1 MMNIAGTPEPT
12 AARIRG
18 AAPNISRPAGNSVE
32 TTCDFVGAINTTP
45 VAKPE
50 SHTSQLRAM
59 SPARVPISK
68 YTVPSASQATLST
81 APAKKKTRNAI
92 KFQPELSAHHSAPD
106 PTAKSAIA
114 IVQANSCGWRRRNQ
128 RSNVLRVNA
137 HAMRVAAPAKAEF
150 NSLCTDWAAM
160 ISVTLL
166 VMLLVMLKAKL
177 MGAG

>member
-1 MMNIAGTPEPT
+1 M
-12 AARIRG
+12 RG
-18 AAPNISRPAGNSVE
+18 ATPNISRPAGNSAE

-45 VAKPE
+45 VAKPDNQT
-50 SHTSQLRAM
+50 SHVRQT
-59 SPARVPISK
+59 SPARTPISK

-81 APAKKKTRNAI
+81 APAKKKIRNAI

-114 IVQANSCGWRRRNQ
+114 IVHANSCGWRLRNQ

-137 HAMRVAAPAKAEF
+137 HAMRVAAPANAEF
-150 NSLCTDWAAM
+150 NSLCADWAAT
-160 ISVTLL
+160 IS
-166 VMLLVMLKAKL
+166 VMLLVMLRAKL